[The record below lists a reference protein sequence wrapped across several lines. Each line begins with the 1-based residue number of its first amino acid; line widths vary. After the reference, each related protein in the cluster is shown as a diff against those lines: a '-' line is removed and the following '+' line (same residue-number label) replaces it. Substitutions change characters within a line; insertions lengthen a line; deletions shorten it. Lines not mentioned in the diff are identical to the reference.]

1 MTTAYPGA
9 IDAFTNPTST
19 DDLDTAGVELDVV
32 VSNLNDAVEA
42 IETELGTDPA
52 GTWAT
57 VKARLDDME
66 AGVWAPSDSG
76 LLAANFDPAAMA
88 GSTALTINGT
98 VYAMKLWTP
107 AQISVTNIV
116 MHVNTAGATLTS
128 GQNFAGLFDSSKARV
143 GTSADQSTAWASTG
157 LKTMALASGP
167 FNISAGYFYVAVF
180 ANGTT
185 RPAFSRGS
193 NIAVVNGALSAANA
207 RWASA
212 DTGRTTSFPA
222 TLGAFTAASNA
233 YWCGVS

>member
-1 MTTAYPGA
+1 MATSYPGA
-9 IDAFTNPTST
+9 LDTLTNPTGT
-19 DDLDTAGVELDVV
+19 DYQDTVDHAAQHT
-32 VSNLNDAVEA
+32 NANDAIEA
-42 IETELGTDPA
+42 IQAELGTDPA
-52 GTWAT
+52 GTWST

-88 GSTALTINGT
+88 GSTALGANGT

-116 MHVNTAGATLTS
+116 MHVNTAGASLTS
-128 GQNFAGLFDSSKARV
+128 GQNFAGLFDSSKGLV
-143 GTSADQSTAWASTG
+143 DTSADQSTSWTSTG
-157 LKTMALASGP
+157 LKTMPLASGP

-193 NIAVVNGALSAANA
+193 NIAVINGALSAANA
-207 RWASA
+207 RWASSS
-212 DTGRTTSFPA
+212 TGRTTSFPA
-222 TLGAFTAASNA
+222 TLGSFTAASNA